1 MFDGER
7 IGTTV
12 LLQHFPQFECILACK
27 NIDSS
32 ISIIHQSQ
40 QIALTIIT
48 EVTKI

>member
-1 MFDGER
+1 MYGGEM
-7 IGTTV
+7 IETTV
-12 LLQHFPQFECILACK
+12 LLQHFSQFEYILACK

-32 ISIIHQSQ
+32 IPIIHQSQ